1 MSTSDGVVAA
11 MTRHPRDHTST
22 VELSDGT
29 RWRLV
34 PAGWGLV
41 RALEDGVEIAR
52 ITRRSWLGRHWD
64 LAAPTWHYHLV
75 SDPMPRRWYVAVGD
89 QVVARIAGSLVSYNR
104 VDIDAPLGIPLAAT
118 MLAWH
123 AIARPWEAAAR
134 PAGLIPVGIDTAP
147 RPAAGAA

>member
-1 MSTSDGVVAA
+1 MDTTDGTIAA

-22 VELSDGT
+22 VELADGT

-34 PAGWGLV
+34 PTGWGLI
-41 RALEDGVEIAR
+41 RAIEDGDEIAR

-64 LAAPTWHYHLV
+64 LTATTWHYRLT
-75 SDPMPRRWYVAVGD
+75 SDPMPRRWHVTVGD
-89 QVVARIAGSLVSYNR
+89 QVVARISGSLISYNR
-104 VDIDAPLGIPLAAT
+104 VDIDAPIGVPLAAT

-123 AIARPWEAAAR
+123 VIARPWEAASR
-134 PAGLIPVGIDTAP
+134 PAGLIPVIEPAP